1 MSHSTLQG
9 TLKPKVAFLS
19 AEVIDDHLLIDMIS
33 LLYQSRRQVAFTL
46 WGGDHQATLY
56 FERGSVHYA
65 QSDIPHSR
73 LGEILL
79 QRALI
84 DTQQLENALKHA
96 GKVRLGEALCQL
108 GYLEKEQLRDALHS
122 QALLVIQGALNGD
135 PQRVEWREYELEE
148 LPIHL
153 HIDAQGLLLE
163 ALRQKDEVN
172 VLLDRLPP
180 LDSTPIALRSPQR
193 SDAVD
198 VQRLLARCDGLTPMS
213 DLIFKSALSALQA
226 VKLCLSMLD
235 GALIDVHGSNETAPL
250 DRARSLIQCNS
261 GSSQEEEASVE
272 SAIKEESTPSMYSP
286 VLSSSSDPQKW

>member
-9 TLKPKVAFLS
+9 NLHPNAAFLS

-33 LLYQSRRQVAFTL
+33 FLYQSRRQVAFTL

-73 LGEILL
+73 LGAILL

-84 DTQQLENALKHA
+84 DTQQLENALKQT
-96 GKVRLGEALCQL
+96 GKLRLGEALCQL
-108 GYLEKEQLRDALHS
+108 GYLNKEQLRYALHS
-122 QALLVIQGALNGD
+122 QALLVIQGALNGR
-135 PQRVEWREYELEE
+135 PQRVEWREYELTE

-172 VLLDRLPP
+172 ALLDRLPS
-180 LDSTPIALRSPQR
+180 LESTPVALRSPQR
-193 SDAVD
+193 SDTVD
-198 VQRLLARCDGLTPMS
+198 IQRLLGRCDGWTPMS
-213 DLIFKSALSALQA
+213 DLIFKSPLSALQA
-226 VKLCLSMLD
+226 VKVCLAMID
-235 GALIDVHGSNETAPL
+235 GGLIDVHGTHEEAP
-250 DRARSLIQCNS
+250 AESAHGLIQLNS
-261 GSSQEEEASVE
+261 RSSQEEELSGE
-272 SAIKEESTPSMYSP
+272 GSIKGESTPSMYSP
-286 VLSSSSDPQKW
+286 ILNASNDPQK